1 MVLRCIMKLLIEC
14 SKKETSLFDIADGI
28 ILPLKGFSVESVCYF
43 TYEEIEK
50 IVKTSKCEVFV
61 KINKNFMN
69 EEIDSLTEILKKLDG
84 LGVKGVFFYD
94 LAVLELK
101 KELSLSI
108 DLVWNQTHMVN
119 NYKTCDYYH
128 SKGVRYALLGKEI
141 TLEEIKEICSKSK
154 ISSMVE
160 VVSRPSV
167 AFSKRKLVTNY
178 YCDLGESGS
187 SELVITEKVSGDQY
201 HLIEDE
207 NGTSFFLDT
216 ITNGTSIINDLYSVN
231 VEYIIMRE
239 YGLENIFSELVTD
252 TMDYIHNSCVNN
264 NYVLKYKKLGDY
276 TNFFF
281 KKTIYRVKKNGKN

>member
-1 MVLRCIMKLLIEC
+1 MKLLIEC

-276 TNFFF
+276 TNFLF